1 MVVGHVDSLSTKC
14 VALMSTGYVR
24 DTVVNTESQ
33 LTTIVHQGS
42 DCQVCQCKQC
52 ATLTHISPIQV
63 FIRHRHHRNSVMFV
77 NLSNLT
83 AGIGSKA
90 VCSIQQFLNIHSLHI
105 INLAAKIQ
113 LLFGKRKN
121 YPRKEQRKY
130 YSGKRKSLNYSR
142 IKEKRCTFVDEMRM
156 QRTKT
161 NTNDYEKDKEDDAGC
176 HAFDRMLYQRSSA
189 GAERRWPE
197 KHDKD

>member
-1 MVVGHVDSLSTKC
+1 MVVGHMDSLSAKR
-14 VALMSTGYVR
+14 VAFTDTGYIR
-24 DTVVNTESQ
+24 DAVVYAESQ
-33 LTTIVHQGS
+33 LTAIVHQGCY
-42 DCQVCQCKQC
+42 CQVSQCKQC
-52 ATLTHISPIQV
+52 ATLTHISTIQV

-83 AGIGSKA
+83 ASIGSKA

-105 INLAAKIQ
+105 INLAAKVQ

-121 YPRKEQRKY
+121 YLRKEQRKY

-142 IKEKRCTFVDEMRM
+142 IKEKRCTFVDELRI
-156 QRTKT
+156 RTKT
-161 NTNDYEKDKEDDAGC
+161 NTNDYEKDKEDDAGR
-176 HAFDRMLYQRSSA
+176 HAFDRMLYQRGSA
-189 GAERRWPE
+189 GTERRWPE